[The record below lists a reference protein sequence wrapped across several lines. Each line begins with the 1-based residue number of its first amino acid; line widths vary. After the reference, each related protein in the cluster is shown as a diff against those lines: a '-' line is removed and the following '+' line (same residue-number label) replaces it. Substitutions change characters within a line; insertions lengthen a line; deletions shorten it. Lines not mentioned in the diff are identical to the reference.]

1 MSDNT
6 DNIENLDPFDDVEQ
20 ASAAQPGPQKSR
32 LRMAFA
38 RWWVILIFAV
48 LGYVVALYTLSISE
62 PRHSARAVLEMV
74 TKKRQL
80 VGSDLERD
88 RVGMQ
93 SAMMTMISKIMGSS
107 QLTKVVNSPKIQ
119 AIENAVPP
127 PFSMKP
133 KYWRSEEE
141 LRFKSAAEVTTGQVV
156 SMITG
161 SLQVMPRAGTML
173 IDVKV
178 SHMDPQTAQ
187 TIADAIL
194 EEFIKTEEARKSGSA
209 SQAFKI
215 LRGDAAEAANDVET
229 AQRALSAYKS
239 VLATNAAIREIKG
252 SMVSLKLRYK
262 AKHPKMIIAVAKLNN
277 LENNFRQEVAAVVET
292 PSELEF
298 WSQYK
303 IRMDELQKL
312 MAAGAQP
319 ELEADGVA
327 ADKAG
332 ADARSEQAKS
342 AEAAWMALVQGA
354 LSART
359 GELNSQIQHRKSHYD
374 RVVKRITDIEMEEQ
388 NDQFELRIAE
398 RAFASGNVQVDKYK
412 RLGQG
417 VMGGALAGFAIAYIL
432 GMLDFKIY
440 DVRTVE
446 EATGLPCL
454 AAVPESSIFDIED
467 DWFNVLDA
475 DPKSANAEAIRN
487 LRASIM
493 LLGKADKNKSIL
505 ITSAAPGE
513 GKTTMASE
521 LAASFALNEQKTILV
536 DFDLRKPRV
545 HTLFPGMNESLGISE
560 VLSGQADLATVVQRT
575 NVQGLHVICAGTK
588 PPNPS
593 ELLQENEIH
602 DIITKLYEYYDR
614 IIVDSPPVLPVSDTR
629 LIAQHVQT
637 VILVVRALKVPVGA
651 IMRTKE
657 LLEQARV
664 NVSGVV
670 INSMKRKHI
679 GSGYYGYRGYGEY
692 GGSGGY
698 GGYYED
704 DDEDKDK

>member
-20 ASAAQPGPQKSR
+20 ASAAQASPQKSR

-252 SMVSLKLRYK
+252 KYGLT
-262 AKHPKMIIAVAKLNN
+262 
-277 LENNFRQEVAAVVET
+277 QAAV
-292 PSELEF
+292 
-298 WSQYK
+298 
-303 IRMDELQKL
+303 
-312 MAAGAQP
+312 
-319 ELEADGVA
+319 
-327 ADKAG
+327 
-332 ADARSEQAKS
+332 
-342 AEAAWMALVQGA
+342 
-354 LSART
+354 
-359 GELNSQIQHRKSHYD
+359 
-374 RVVKRITDIEMEEQ
+374 
-388 NDQFELRIAE
+388 
-398 RAFASGNVQVDKYK
+398 
-412 RLGQG
+412 
-417 VMGGALAGFAIAYIL
+417 
-432 GMLDFKIY
+432 
-440 DVRTVE
+440 
-446 EATGLPCL
+446 
-454 AAVPESSIFDIED
+454 
-467 DWFNVLDA
+467 
-475 DPKSANAEAIRN
+475 
-487 LRASIM
+487 
-493 LLGKADKNKSIL
+493 
-505 ITSAAPGE
+505 
-513 GKTTMASE
+513 
-521 LAASFALNEQKTILV
+521 
-536 DFDLRKPRV
+536 
-545 HTLFPGMNESLGISE
+545 
-560 VLSGQADLATVVQRT
+560 
-575 NVQGLHVICAGTK
+575 
-588 PPNPS
+588 
-593 ELLQENEIH
+593 
-602 DIITKLYEYYDR
+602 
-614 IIVDSPPVLPVSDTR
+614 
-629 LIAQHVQT
+629 
-637 VILVVRALKVPVGA
+637 
-651 IMRTKE
+651 
-657 LLEQARV
+657 
-664 NVSGVV
+664 
-670 INSMKRKHI
+670 
-679 GSGYYGYRGYGEY
+679 
-692 GGSGGY
+692 
-698 GGYYED
+698 
-704 DDEDKDK
+704 